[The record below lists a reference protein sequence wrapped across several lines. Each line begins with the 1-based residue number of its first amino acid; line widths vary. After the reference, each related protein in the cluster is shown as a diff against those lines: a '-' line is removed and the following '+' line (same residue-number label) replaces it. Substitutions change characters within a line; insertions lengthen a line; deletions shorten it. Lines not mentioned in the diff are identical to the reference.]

1 MEALDLAVIAE
12 AWVRLFELDS
22 LFYLFLGTLIGLVFG
37 VLPGLG
43 GTTALAILIPF
54 SMNMEP
60 GDAIILMAGVMG
72 VAPTSGAVTA
82 MLLNTPGTAP
92 NAATTLT
99 VTTFQQGKAGLAIGA
114 AAAVW
119 FPRRY
124 HWNCFLDRDGPDPR
138 EIVLMFAPT
147 EFLLL
152 AVLGLVT
159 ISLSTGKKFVKSL
172 IVGLFGLISLRLD
185 TMR

>member
-22 LFYLFLGTLIGLVFG
+22 LFYLVLGTLIGLVFG

-60 GDAIILMAGVMG
+60 GDAIILMAALWVW
-72 VAPTSGAVTA
+72 PHQWRCHRYTSEHAGDRAQ
-82 MLLNTPGTAP
+82 
-92 NAATTLT
+92 AATTLDGYPLS
-99 VTTFQQGKAGLAIGA
+99 QQGKAGLAIGA
-114 AAAVW
+114 AAAASGLGGIIGII
-119 FPRRY
+119 
-124 HWNCFLDRDGPDPR
+124 FLIAMVPITR

-159 ISLSTGKKFVKSL
+159 VSCRLVKNS
-172 IVGLFGLISLRLD
+172 SRA
-185 TMR
+185 